1 MAQRPLVS
9 VIVPVYNASDYLAAT
24 LRSFEGQSYGN
35 VEWVLV
41 DDGSTDGSAQVCAEW
56 CAADPLHRRLFRKQN
71 GGASSARNTGLE
83 HAMGAYVLF
92 WDSDDTQSSLAIEKL
107 VECSHGFDSVSV
119 CAIRRM
125 LPDGRGRD
133 LFTCR
138 RHESTPEEA
147 LDEWLRGGIRMSL
160 TGIFL
165 VILDISCHWLSC
177 MPVRTCAPTR
187 SGRRIRLSVGIERDY
202 GVGCGGIDSRVDTA
216 VVVVRNRQSYRAVK
230 RGSGFLP
237 MFISPM
243 PTQAAPCAMRSMIAS
258 AWTPP
263 SLAWQSFCLNY
274 VQNTVDTVPGSEA
287 PMSLSLRF
295 VSMKSPHHTFPPRRS
310 RCYAH

>member
-1 MAQRPLVS
+1 MMAQRPLVS

-83 HAMGAYVLF
+83 HAVGAYVLF

-125 LPDGRGRD
+125 LPDGRERD
-133 LFTCR
+133 LFTCK

-147 LDEWLRGGIRMSL
+147 LDEWLRGGCLYGFVKRRGPLDFSITHRDARGRPL
-160 TGIFL
+160 LRLGCPRALPTGL
-165 VILDISCHWLSC
+165 V
-177 MPVRTCAPTR
+177 
-187 SGRRIRLSVGIERDY
+187 RDR
-202 GVGCGGIDSRVDTA
+202 VPHDRVDDLHPLPCDGLERLVA
-216 VVVVRNRQSYRAVK
+216 PAL
-230 RGSGFLP
+230 RGG
-237 MFISPM
+237 
-243 PTQAAPCAMRSMIAS
+243 
-258 AWTPP
+258 
-263 SLAWQSFCLNY
+263 
-274 VQNTVDTVPGSEA
+274 
-287 PMSLSLRF
+287 
-295 VSMKSPHHTFPPRRS
+295 
-310 RCYAH
+310 

>member
-1 MAQRPLVS
+1 MTQRPLVS
-9 VIVPVYNASDYLAAT
+9 VIVPVYNALDYLAAT

-92 WDSDDTQSSLAIEKL
+92 WDSDDTQSSLAIETL
-107 VECSHGFDSVSV
+107 VECPHGFDSVSV

-125 LPDGRGRD
+125 LPDGRERD

-147 LDEWLRGGIRMSL
+147 LDEWLRGG
-160 TGIFL
+160 
-165 VILDISCHWLSC
+165 V
-177 MPVRTCAPTR
+177 
-187 SGRRIRLSVGIERDY
+187 
-202 GVGCGGIDSRVDTA
+202 VD
-216 VVVVRNRQSYRAVK
+216 
-230 RGSGFLP
+230 GS
-237 MFISPM
+237 IH
-243 PTQAAPCAMRSMIAS
+243 Q
-258 AWTPP
+258 
-263 SLAWQSFCLNY
+263 
-274 VQNTVDTVPGSEA
+274 VGSETA
-287 PMSLSLRF
+287 PHRQWHQ
-295 VSMKSPHHTFPPRRS
+295 VRGGRHQRGCSMDGGGFRRCGLGDLH
-310 RCYAH
+310 R

>member
-1 MAQRPLVS
+1 MAQRPLLS
-9 VIVPVYNASDYLAAT
+9 VIAPVYNASDYLAAT

-83 HAMGAYVLF
+83 HAVGAYVLF

-125 LPDGRGRD
+125 LPDGRERD

-147 LDEWLRGGIRMSL
+147 LDEWLGGCS
-160 TGIFL
+160 
-165 VILDISCHWLSC
+165 
-177 MPVRTCAPTR
+177 
-187 SGRRIRLSVGIERDY
+187 
-202 GVGCGGIDSRVDTA
+202 
-216 VVVVRNRQSYRAVK
+216 Q
-230 RGSGFLP
+230 
-237 MFISPM
+237 
-243 PTQAAPCAMRSMIAS
+243 
-258 AWTPP
+258 
-263 SLAWQSFCLNY
+263 
-274 VQNTVDTVPGSEA
+274 
-287 PMSLSLRF
+287 F
-295 VSMKSPHHTFPPRRS
+295 VH
-310 RCYAH
+310 